1 MMYRRIS
8 TRHVHRH
15 GIGGKPHAELG
26 VEMVDGFHQTDAADL
41 KQIVRRLAPVAEALH
56 DAQNEPQIAADELVP
71 RSPVARCGAS
81 QQCVRLR
88 AGIDGQLGRIHSA
101 DLNLCLH
108 EKDLLSRAGSKKSG
122 SSISIF
128 PLRQA
133 EYTDGIFSCGRVFDR
148 FFL

>member
-41 KQIVRRLAPVAEALH
+41 KQIIRRLTPVAEALH

-71 RSPVARCGAS
+71 RPLSPAAARLSSAS
-81 QQCVRLR
+81 VC
-88 AGIDGQLGRIHSA
+88 AP
-101 DLNLCLH
+101 
-108 EKDLLSRAGSKKSG
+108 E
-122 SSISIF
+122 
-128 PLRQA
+128 
-133 EYTDGIFSCGRVFDR
+133 
-148 FFL
+148 